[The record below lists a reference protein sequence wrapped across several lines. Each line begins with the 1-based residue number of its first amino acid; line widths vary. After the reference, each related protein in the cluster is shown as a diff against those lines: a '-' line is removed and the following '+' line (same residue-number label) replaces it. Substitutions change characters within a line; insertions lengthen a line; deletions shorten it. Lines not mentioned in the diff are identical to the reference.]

1 MIAILRYRQSEEL
14 SWRAKGK
21 RTLPIIDVLK
31 NLVGPSF
38 AVGMEKP
45 LLHPHNDMV
54 FESPL
59 NDLMKKVRCYHFVY
73 VSSREMRCE

>member
-1 MIAILRYRQSEEL
+1 MIN
-14 SWRAKGK
+14 
-21 RTLPIIDVLK
+21 VLK

-38 AVGMEKP
+38 TVGLNKP

-59 NDLMKKVRCYHFVY
+59 NDLMEKVECDHFVY
-73 VSSREMRCE
+73 VSFREMYCE